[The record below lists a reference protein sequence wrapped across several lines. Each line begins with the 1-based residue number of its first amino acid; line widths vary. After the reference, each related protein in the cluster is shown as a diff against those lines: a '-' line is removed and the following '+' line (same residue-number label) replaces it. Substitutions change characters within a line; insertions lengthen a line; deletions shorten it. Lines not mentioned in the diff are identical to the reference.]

1 MEYNIESFGM
11 SDQGLVRQNN
21 EDVFEALIEKNFF
34 ALADG
39 MGGHNAGEIAASLA
53 IQFVC
58 QKINEADLSL
68 SAEEMGQYL
77 RQALAQANAHIWGHS
92 LQDPHYLGMGTTLCC
107 FMIHDESLIYA
118 HVGDSRL
125 YRFRGNLELIT
136 RDHSL
141 RASLEDKGE
150 VENGKGLPYKHVIT
164 RALGTTSH
172 VMPDIGILSILP
184 NDIYFLCSD
193 GLSDMVPDSTIEAI
207 LKVAPKISLAVPV
220 LIQAALEKGGNDNI
234 TVLMVKI
241 NN

>member
-11 SDQGLVRQNN
+11 SDLGLVRQNN
-21 EDVFEALIEKNFF
+21 EDVFNAVPEKNFF

-53 IQFVC
+53 VQFLCERVS
-58 QKINEADLSL
+58 QADLSN
-68 SAEEMGQYL
+68 SAEEMGQFL
-77 RQALAQANAHIWGHS
+77 RQIVAEANAHIWGLS
-92 LQDPHYLGMGTTLCC
+92 VQNPHYTGMGTTLCC
-107 FMIHDESLIYA
+107 FIIHDESLIYA

-125 YRFRGNLELIT
+125 YRFRGHLELLT

-141 RASLEDKGE
+141 RASIQAQGGQEE
-150 VENGKGLPYKHVIT
+150 GKELPCKHVIT
-164 RALGTTSH
+164 RALGTTSN

-193 GLSDMVPDSTIEAI
+193 GLSDMVPEATIEAI
-207 LKVAPKISLAVPV
+207 LKVAPKIDLAVPV
-220 LIQAALEKGGNDNI
+220 MIQTALEKGGNDNI

-241 NN
+241 IN